1 MPAEKPSTALAAL
14 DAAAAKHRVQ
24 AIITLNGDGDPSIT
38 ARADPTPGGRRQER
52 LFKAEVRRRL
62 FGRGRARR

>member
-1 MPAEKPSTALAAL
+1 MPTGKLFSALAAL
-14 DAAAAKHRVQ
+14 DAAAAKHRVR

-38 ARADPTPGGRRQER
+38 ACADPTPCGRRQAR

-62 FGRGRARR
+62 FGRGRRRR